1 MAGEVD
7 RYLDL
12 HPFRQDAENWDQA
25 SWDERSA
32 VIDVAFH
39 APNVIFTPLVGSSMV
54 MSPGIGWDQ
63 YMYTGAEIRPAH
75 INHTPIG
82 RYQRMMGP
90 IYFDT
95 RQRKVRARNRWGAKS
110 QYDIRDQM
118 VTRYGNDTESFISAA
133 LRSQLAAN
141 IVGQTE
147 KICRDGLISNALH
160 QFMYDGS
167 AFVAGTHDFSN
178 LPDTADGIFDLKL
191 LEEVALRL
199 ATRCENTLKQWGN
212 YAQPVPGQNFRNS
225 VLILTTTGTY
235 WDFWHSEE
243 QEWMVDLRQLQDDRI
258 INGGQVQYRNFAT
271 IVDTGSNAM
280 LLHNAGNI
288 TKQVAVTSPIRWGDG
303 APDPETTAVDNMWY
317 AGQSGTEVTHYVQCT
332 DLGTSQFAK
341 GDFVSIH
348 TSRLAATD
356 YGIADGV
363 DFLHGKTYVAEV
375 YEVDEDNERLTF
387 RDPITEQYEDA
398 FAYTTLANEASAG
411 NAYAFITKAT
421 HVAPVMVIG
430 TRESVQFVQRRQP
443 DGSLIQ
449 YHRPVD
455 TNVDFPSIER
465 VTANWYGE
473 INPWELDVY
482 EIFYV
487 NAAWANRGAK
497 EY

>member
-32 VIDVAFH
+32 IIDMAFH
-39 APNVIFTPLVGSSMV
+39 QPDVIFTPLIGSSMI
-54 MSPGIGWDQ
+54 MPTGIGWDQ
-63 YMYTGAEIRPAH
+63 YWYTGAEIRPSH

-95 RQRKVRARNRWGAKS
+95 RQRRVRARDRWGAKA
-110 QYDIRDQM
+110 QWDVRDQM
-118 VTRYGNDTESFISAA
+118 VTRYGNDTDSFIAAA
-133 LRSQLAAN
+133 LRGQLAAN

-147 KICRDGLISNALH
+147 KIARDGLIQNALH
-160 QFMYDGS
+160 VFDYQGNT
-167 AFVAGTHDFSN
+167 FVAGTRDFSN
-178 LPDTADGIFDLKL
+178 LPDTVDGIFDLQL
-191 LEEVALRL
+191 LEDVALRL

-212 YAQPVPGQNFRNS
+212 YAQPVPGENFRSS
-225 VLILTTTGTY
+225 VLILATTGTW
-235 WDFWHSEE
+235 WDWWQSEE
-243 QEWMVDLRQLQDDRI
+243 QRWMIDLRQLQDERI
-258 INGGQVQYRNFAT
+258 INGGKVQYRNFAT
-271 IVDTGSNAM
+271 IVDTGSNQM

-288 TKQVAVTSPIRWGDG
+288 TRQVAVTSPIRWGDG
-303 APDPETTAVDNMWY
+303 APDPETTAVDNMFY
-317 AGQSGTEVTHYVQCT
+317 AGQSGTEVTHYVQCS
-332 DLGTSQFAK
+332 DLGASQFVK

-348 TSRLAATD
+348 IARYAATD

-363 DFLHGKTYVAEV
+363 NFLHGKTYVAEV
-375 YEVDEDNERLTF
+375 YSVDEDNERLTF

-398 FAYTTLANEASAG
+398 FAYTTLANVAAAG
-411 NAYAFITKAT
+411 NAYAFVTKAT

-430 TRESVQFVQRRQP
+430 TREGVQFVQRRQP
-443 DGSLIQ
+443 DGTLVQ
-449 YHRPVD
+449 YNRPVD
-455 TNVDFPSIER
+455 NNVDFPSVER

-473 INPWELDVY
+473 VNPWQLDNY

-487 NAAWANRGAK
+487 NAAWANRGAP